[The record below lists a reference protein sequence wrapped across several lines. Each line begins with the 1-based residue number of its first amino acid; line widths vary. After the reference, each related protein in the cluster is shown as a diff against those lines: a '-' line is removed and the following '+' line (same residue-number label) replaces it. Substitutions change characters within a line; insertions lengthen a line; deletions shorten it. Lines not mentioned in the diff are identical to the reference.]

1 MMAKISKGGSFRGCV
16 NYVTRAKKDNPDGSP
31 CDEWRLIDSK
41 DVMSEDGREEIIA
54 SFEDNQLLNP
64 RVENVVGHISLNFH
78 ADDKD
83 KINDEIMVEIAH
95 KYMER
100 MGIVDTPFILVR
112 HLDKDYPHCHLVF
125 SRVNNYGETI
135 SDKNDFNRNR
145 HICLALT
152 KEYGLHISEGKS
164 QTKVNKLRG
173 NEKTRYEI
181 FNAVNN
187 VWNDKSIYT
196 IEQFENRLKA
206 VGVDVEFKYRRG
218 TNQVQ
223 GLWFTRKGKKFPAS
237 KIDRKFSLANLSK
250 HLSKN
255 TLLHPKS
262 EFMFIDGTIRP
273 VNKLHGVRLTAQQ
286 VNDYVS
292 GKTIR
297 LDGCTGNYPTV
308 FVKFD
313 RTAMRPCSY
322 LSNPDNPKQTA
333 SSNSLSSGQSVQS
346 SSPQE
351 EQGFASGGG
360 ITWPEYRAAHMDLP
374 VQEALR
380 RFRAIKR
387 GQNPN
392 TMTGGM
398 HI

>member
-1 MMAKISKGGSFRGCV
+1 MMAKLRKGGDFRGCV

-31 CDEWRLIDSK
+31 CDEWRLIDAEG
-41 DVMSEDGREEIIA
+41 VATYGGREEIIA
-54 SFEDNQLLNP
+54 SFEDNQALNP
-64 RVENVVGHISLNFH
+64 KLKNVVGHFSLNFH
-78 ADDKD
+78 ANDKD
-83 KINDEIMVEIAH
+83 KINDRVMVEIAH

-100 MGIVDTPFILVR
+100 MGIVDTPFIIVR

-125 SRVNNYGETI
+125 SRVDNHGETI

-145 HICLALT
+145 KVCLDLT
-152 KEYGLHISEGKS
+152 KEYGLHISEGKA

-173 NEKTRYEI
+173 SEKTRYEI
-181 FNAVNN
+181 FNAVNDA
-187 VWNDKSIYT
+187 WNDKGIYT
-196 IEQFENRLKA
+196 FEQFENRLTA
-206 VGVDVEFKYRRG
+206 VGVGVEYKYRRG

-237 KIDRKFSLANLSK
+237 KIDRKFSFANLSK

-255 TLLHPKS
+255 TPLHPKS

-273 VNKLHGVRLTAQQ
+273 VNKLLGVRLTAQQ

-297 LDGCTGNYPTV
+297 LDGCTGNHSTV

-322 LSNPDNPKQTA
+322 LSNPDSQKQTA
-333 SSNSLSSGQSVQS
+333 PSNSVSSGHSVQP

-351 EQGFASGGG
+351 EQGFAGGGG

-398 HI
+398 HM